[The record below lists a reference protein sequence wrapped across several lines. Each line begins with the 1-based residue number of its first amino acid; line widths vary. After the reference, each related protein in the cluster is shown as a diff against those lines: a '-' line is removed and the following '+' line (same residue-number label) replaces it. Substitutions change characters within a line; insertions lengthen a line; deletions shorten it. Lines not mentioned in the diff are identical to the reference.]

1 MSDDHDNE
9 IIVYLD
15 EGPEPIARYRPPGS
29 FDLDTTSMED
39 GPHVLRIVAVDR
51 SGRRG
56 ARKISFDVR
65 NGPGIAV
72 DGLHENDVVEGKIS
86 VLINAYGGAYEDKWE
101 PRRAETPKPVPTWAW
116 VVLISVVAWAMY
128 YGIQQWNP
136 TPQFANTP
144 TYRIVAQQKPEK
156 PPAGLGAELY
166 RTSCASCHQINGQ
179 GVPHLF
185 PPMAGDPVVTASDP
199 SEHIRIVLFGA
210 KGSTIK
216 GVSYTAQMPPWS
228 EQLSDEEAAAVINHE
243 RTSWG
248 NHAPAVTA
256 EDVAKIRSGG
266 GLSIA
271 GKAVSATAG
280 EEGFKAHCV
289 TCHPDGGNIMNA
301 EKTLHKKDL
310 DANNIRTADDIVKI
324 MRKPG
329 PGMPP
334 FDVNTIP
341 DKDAKEMAN
350 YILTTFK

>member
-39 GPHVLRIVAVDR
+39 GPHVLRIVALDR

-56 ARKISFDVR
+56 ARKISFEVR

-156 PPAGLGAELY
+156 ASAGLGAELY

-179 GVPHLF
+179 GVANVF
-185 PPMAGDPVVTASDP
+185 PAMVNDPVVTAPDP
-199 SEHIRIVLFGA
+199 SDHIRIVLFGA
-210 KGSTIK
+210 KGGSLK
-216 GVSYTAQMPPWS
+216 GVTYQAQMPAWAD
-228 EQLSDEEAAAVINHE
+228 QLSDEEAAAVINHE

-248 NHAPAVTA
+248 NNARVVTL
-256 EDVAKIRSGG
+256 EEVAKIRS
-266 GLSIA
+266 
-271 GKAVSATAG
+271 
-280 EEGFKAHCV
+280 EGS
-289 TCHPDGGNIMNA
+289 
-301 EKTLHKKDL
+301 
-310 DANNIRTADDIVKI
+310 R
-324 MRKPG
+324 RR
-329 PGMPP
+329 
-334 FDVNTIP
+334 
-341 DKDAKEMAN
+341 
-350 YILTTFK
+350 